1 MATKKQNLYSQENL
15 FLLGTNSK
23 LLLLFCVCVK

>member
-15 FLLGTNSK
+15 LLGTNSK
-23 LLLLFCVCVK
+23 LLLFLLFVK